1 MADIPRTPLVAPR
14 DELKKKAQ
22 AETLHSSLTIG
33 TPTPILDPPPPQE
46 APHGGFLLMGAICC

>member
-22 AETLHSSLTIG
+22 AELIHASTFIG
-33 TPTPILDPPPPQE
+33 TPAPILDPRPPQE

>member
-14 DELKKKAQ
+14 DELKKTAQ
-22 AETLHSSLTIG
+22 TGLIHSSMAIG
-33 TPTPILDPPPPQE
+33 TPTPILDPRPPQE